1 MRRRK
6 FEKLNLKVVATVIL
20 ILFFITISI
29 GYSYLKQQLN
39 IYGKS
44 TKIAQKVENSED
56 GYSTYTWQINN
67 YEKIEGTDY
76 TEYDISLKVINM
88 DSDISSWVIS
98 FDVPNG
104 YNDEMSNV
112 PNASSK
118 KYDNGCLTLYAKD
131 ENRYISKGN
140 SLNIKMKLAFKDGS
154 KVSLDN
160 LSLNGKQAS
169 NSK

>member
-112 PNASSK
+112 PN
-118 KYDNGCLTLYAKD
+118 D
-131 ENRYISKGN
+131 
-140 SLNIKMKLAFKDGS
+140 
-154 KVSLDN
+154 
-160 LSLNGKQAS
+160 
-169 NSK
+169 